1 MTDLNLIERII
12 LRREAMSF
20 LKKYWPTIV
29 AALGGVIPFLMPSI
43 LAYVQA
49 HPHTTVGVLLA
60 CVIAAYHATAP
71 QNQGGSTPPASTNT
85 LKAIVLVLLLIGLA
99 PRMNAQTPAPA
110 PSSPTLTNIYAAGI
124 SFNNGASPAIAGT
137 GMYAHLIADG
147 SGTYAFTVVDALP
160 TSLKPF
166 TVTSNFGA
174 GIAQKVFTIGS
185 VPIFVPTSAGISYN
199 GTNTGWAWS
208 TGALA
213 SIKVKNNWRIFPN
226 VRIVKSSVSNGSG
239 YQPIVGVMFGW
250 GS

>member
-1 MTDLNLIERII
+1 
-12 LRREAMSF
+12 MSF

-49 HPHTTVGVLLA
+49 HPHTTIGVLLA

-71 QNQGGSTPPASTNT
+71 QNQGTSNSPAGTNPAM
-85 LKAIVLVLLLIGLA
+85 KAIAISLLILGLA
-99 PRMNAQTPAPA
+99 HPSASAQTPAPA
-110 PSSPTLTNIYAAGI
+110 LTNIYAAGI

>member
-71 QNQGGSTPPASTNT
+71 QNQATSQNQGTPPSSNSNT
-85 LKAIVLVLLLIGLA
+85 LKAIVLGLLLIGLA
-99 PRMNAQTPAPA
+99 PRMNAQTP
-110 PSSPTLTNIYAAGI
+110 TLTNIYAAGI
-124 SFNNGASPAIAGT
+124 SFNNSGSPSIAGT

-174 GIAQKVFTIGS
+174 GIAQKVFTIGT
-185 VPIFVPTSAGISYN
+185 VPIFIPTSAGISYN
-199 GTNTGWAWS
+199 GSNTGWAWS

-213 SIKVKNNWRIFPN
+213 SIKVKNNWRVFPN